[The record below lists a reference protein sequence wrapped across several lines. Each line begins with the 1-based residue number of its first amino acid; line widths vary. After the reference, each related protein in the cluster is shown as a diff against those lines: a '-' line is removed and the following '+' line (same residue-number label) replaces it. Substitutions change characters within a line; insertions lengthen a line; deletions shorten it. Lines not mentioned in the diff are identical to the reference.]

1 MIRRLLLLLI
11 LAMTAATCRAAGKAE
26 HVIVIVW
33 DGLRPDSINLQDT
46 PTLYNLVKE
55 GVFFKHHHPVYLS
68 STEVNGVAMATGA
81 YPARNGIMGNNEY
94 RPAIDPLKAT
104 ETQSHEAVR
113 KGDELT
119 GGHYLGLPT
128 IVEILQRAGD
138 RTAVA
143 GTKPVALLWD
153 RIEQGR
159 ACTNCINYF
168 AGNTIPPDA
177 TAHAKEEVYT
187 PGGTPNARQDRA
199 TTLGLIGPQWDAGVP
214 PFSMLWL
221 SEPDLS
227 QHLAGLGSPTAR
239 AALKSSD
246 DNLARVLA
254 ELNSR
259 GERAKTDIFVV
270 SDHGFSTVS
279 RPVDVADVLRKA
291 GFNAARR
298 FKEPPKTGDI
308 VVVGDG
314 GSVLLYVIGRDEDLI
329 RHMVLFLQKQDFTG
343 VLFARNP
350 AHGSFNGTFTL
361 DKARIDSPD
370 TPDIVLSFR
379 WSDGKNAAGIPG
391 MVYNDG
397 SSRIAGQGTHASLSA
412 FDMHNTLVAAGPDF
426 QYGATDELPTGN
438 TDLAPTILAI
448 LGVPQPV
455 PMDGRVLSEAFA
467 GAPLVTGTAAV
478 ETITSDMK
486 NAENPWHQYLKVS
499 KYGGAVYFDEGNG
512 SYKLSQPQ

>member
-1 MIRRLLLLLI
+1 M
-11 LAMTAATCRAAGKAE
+11 AAGATCRAAGKAE

-33 DGLRPDSINLQDT
+33 DGLRPDSINLEDT

-81 YPARNGIMGNNEY
+81 YPARNGIVGNNEY

-113 KGDELT
+113 KGDALT

-128 IVEILQRAGD
+128 VVEILQRAGD

-143 GTKPVALLWD
+143 GTKPIALLWD
-153 RIEQGR
+153 RTEQNR
-159 ACTNCINYF
+159 VCSNCIDYF
-168 AGNTIPPDA
+168 AGNTIPA
-177 TAHAKEEVYT
+177 AAEAHNKEEVYT
-187 PGGTPNARQDRA
+187 PGGTPNSRQDRA

-227 QHLAGLGSPTAR
+227 QHMAGLGSPTAR

-246 DNLARVLA
+246 QDLALVLA

-270 SDHGFSTVS
+270 SDHGFSTVTS
-279 RPVDVADVLRKA
+279 PVDVADALRKA
-291 GFNAARR
+291 GFNAARK
-298 FKEPPKTGDI
+298 FKEPPKKGDI
-308 VVVGDG
+308 VIVGDG
-314 GSVLLYVIGRDEDLI
+314 GSVLLYVIGREENLI
-329 RHMVLFLQKQDFTG
+329 RHVVLFLEKQDFTG
-343 VLFARNP
+343 VLFTRNP
-350 AHGSFNGTFTL
+350 FHGSFKGTFTL
-361 DKARIDSPD
+361 DKARINSPD
-370 TPDIVLSFR
+370 APDIVLSFR
-379 WSDGKNAAGIPG
+379 WSNDMNAAGVPG

-397 SSRIAGQGTHASLSA
+397 SSRITGQGTHASLSS

-426 QYGATDELPTGN
+426 QYGAIDELPSGN

-455 PMDGRVLSEAFA
+455 PMDGRVLSEAFV
-467 GAPLVTGTAAV
+467 GAPPVTDAPEIQTL
-478 ETITSDMK
+478 TSDMK
-486 NAENPWHQYLKVS
+486 NAEYSWHQYLKVS
-499 KYGGAVYFDEGNG
+499 KYAGAVYFDEGNG